1 MKGGISMSKIVIESS
16 DKNDTPVQ
24 IEEKLQKAVE
34 SLQLQRENKQFTD
47 VFLKAQKERAD
58 VIVSKVFDSM
68 IEEIAGVL
76 GEGE

>member
-1 MKGGISMSKIVIESS
+1 MSKIVIESS

-76 GEGE
+76 GEEE

>member
-1 MKGGISMSKIVIESS
+1 MKGGMSMSKIVIESS

-76 GEGE
+76 GEEE

>member
-1 MKGGISMSKIVIESS
+1 MSMSKIVIESS

-76 GEGE
+76 GEEE

>member
-1 MKGGISMSKIVIESS
+1 MSKIVIESS

-58 VIVSKVFDSM
+58 IIVSKVFDSM

>member
-1 MKGGISMSKIVIESS
+1 MKKLVIESS

-34 SLQLQRENKQFTD
+34 SIQLQRENKQFTD

-58 VIVSKVFDSM
+58 VIVSKVFNSM

>member
-1 MKGGISMSKIVIESS
+1 MSKIVIESS

>member
-1 MKGGISMSKIVIESS
+1 MKGGTYMSKIVIESS

-47 VFLKAQKERAD
+47 LFLKSQKEKAD
-58 VIVSKVFDSM
+58 IVVSKVFNNM
-68 IEEIAGVL
+68 IEEIVQIL
-76 GEGE
+76 KEGE